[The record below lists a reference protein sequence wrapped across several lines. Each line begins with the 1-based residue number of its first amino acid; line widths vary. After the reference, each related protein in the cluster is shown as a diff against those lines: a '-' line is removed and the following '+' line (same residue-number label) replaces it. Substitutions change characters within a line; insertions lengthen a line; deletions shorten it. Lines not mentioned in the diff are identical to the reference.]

1 MIGLYVKFI
10 PKKKSEIRLNILV
23 YSLVPNR
30 RIEGGGGGG
39 DGNIR
44 GLIFRY
50 KKSIPYH
57 TSILYPIP
65 VTKYFSQNL
74 VAGMGVGWK

>member
-39 DGNIR
+39 LEYSGFDFQI
-44 GLIFRY
+44 
-50 KKSIPYH
+50 
-57 TSILYPIP
+57 
-65 VTKYFSQNL
+65 
-74 VAGMGVGWK
+74 

>member
-30 RIEGGGGGG
+30 RIEGGGGGR
-39 DGNIR
+39 DWNIL

-74 VAGMGVGWK
+74 VAGMGVGWE

>member
-39 DGNIR
+39 GGDWNIV
-44 GLIFRY
+44 GFIFR
-50 KKSIPYH
+50 
-57 TSILYPIP
+57 
-65 VTKYFSQNL
+65 
-74 VAGMGVGWK
+74 